1 MKLTFLCYILPATRP
16 LCVLPVERIRC
27 VPLISPLFVASVM
40 FPLLM
45 PDGVNID
52 KLLPFCF
59 ARSRHSCHLEAQG
72 KSKA

>member
-1 MKLTFLCYILPATRP
+1 MGTNLLCYKLPATRP
-16 LCVLPVERIRC
+16 LCVVPVERIRC

-40 FPLLM
+40 FLLFM

>member
-1 MKLTFLCYILPATRP
+1 M
-16 LCVLPVERIRC
+16 
-27 VPLISPLFVASVM
+27 PLISPLFVASVM
-40 FPLLM
+40 FLLFM